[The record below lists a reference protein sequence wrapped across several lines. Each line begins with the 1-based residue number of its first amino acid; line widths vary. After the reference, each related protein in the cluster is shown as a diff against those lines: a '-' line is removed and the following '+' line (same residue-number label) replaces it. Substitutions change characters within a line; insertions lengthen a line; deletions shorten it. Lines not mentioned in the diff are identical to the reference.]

1 MIGLSD
7 RLVGVDPVNDVGDV
21 LWVIVDDIHWE
32 AIFKK
37 ISSSGIEHSSERVQL
52 LEIPRLETF
61 KSRHSETF
69 LLRISDG
76 DSH

>member
-52 LEIPRLETF
+52 LEIPRLR
-61 KSRHSETF
+61 SRLSNRDTLGLF
-69 LLRISDG
+69 Y
-76 DSH
+76 